1 MMKNFLAKMG
11 LKTKLILTMSSI
23 FILFSLALFIISQN
37 AQRRLIKEMEE
48 NIDDLTKA
56 IQVSVEKLTSE
67 EQKKPEILKDLIMR
81 FKKKG
86 INEISILSES
96 REIIASTNPKKIGI
110 VAKSTKDSDFLIKA
124 ELGVKSKEEYI
135 KTINVP
141 IIIGDENY
149 GYINIVMHL
158 ENLTDVQKR
167 NFYLRLFTTLLIFIF
182 GTIIIIYLA
191 DKYTKPVHMIVDAT
205 KRVSKG
211 DLTPINIDLSLGPE
225 IKELVVNFNEMI
237 EKLKERQNLEKK
249 IKEMEHIYQIGQLS
263 SAIAHEIKNP
273 LNFINLAIDQIKDE
287 LKQINVESKTFE
299 LLKSVGSEIDRINNM
314 VQHFLEYGRPLKLN
328 MEYINLFEL
337 FEDIE
342 KIIKTKTDDLNI
354 KIEINIDKGINFLG
368 DKEKLA
374 GCFLNLFLNAI
385 DSIKSDGHIIVTGV
399 KKNDRITINFKD
411 TGQGIPEMIADKIFE
426 PYFSSKDTGMG
437 LGLAFTKKILVE
449 HGGDIYL
456 NKEYKNGAEFI
467 ISIPTN
473 I

>member
-1 MMKNFLAKMG
+1 MFKNTKINMG
-11 LKTKLILTMSSI
+11 LKTKLILTMLSI
-23 FILFSLALFIISQN
+23 FILFSLALFLINQN

-48 NIDDLTKA
+48 NIDELTKA
-56 IQVSVEKLTSE
+56 IQVSVEKLTSSE
-67 EQKKPEILKDLIMR
+67 EKSSEMLEELIKK

-96 REIIASTNPKKIGI
+96 REILASTNPKKVGLN
-110 VAKSTKDSDFLIKA
+110 VKSAKDSDFLIKA
-124 ELGVKSKEEYI
+124 ELGVKSKEEYL
-135 KTINVP
+135 KTITVP

-158 ENLTDVQKR
+158 ENLTDIQKR

-182 GTIIIIYLA
+182 GTVIIIYLA
-191 DKYTKPVHMIVDAT
+191 DKYTKPIHMIVDAT

-211 DLTPINIDLSLGPE
+211 DLSPINIDLTLGPE

-237 EKLKERQNLEKK
+237 EKLKERQNLENK
-249 IKEMEHIYQIGQLS
+249 IKEMEHTYQIGQLS

-273 LNFINLAIDQIKDE
+273 LNFITLAIDQIKDE
-287 LKQINVESKTFE
+287 LKQTNLENKTFE
-299 LLKSVGSEIDRINNM
+299 LLKSVGNEIDRINNM
-314 VQHFLEYGRPLKLN
+314 VHHFLEYGKPLKLN
-328 MEYINLFEL
+328 MEYINLL
-337 FEDIE
+337 QLIEDIE

-354 KIEINIDKGINFLG
+354 NIKLNVDRNINFLG

-374 GCFLNLFLNAI
+374 GCFLNLFLNSI
-385 DSIKSDGHIIVTGV
+385 DSIKSDGFIIITGI
-399 KKNDRITINFKD
+399 KKNDKIIIKFRD
-411 TGQGIPEMIADKIFE
+411 TGHGIPEMIADKIFE

-437 LGLAFTKKILVE
+437 LGLAFTKKILNE
-449 HGGDIYL
+449 HGGEIWL

>member
-1 MMKNFLAKMG
+1 MIKNLFSKMG

-23 FILFSLALFIISQN
+23 FILFSIALFIISQN
-37 AQRRLIKEMEE
+37 AQKRLINEMEE

-67 EQKKPEILKDLIMR
+67 EQKNPEALKELIMR

-96 REIIASTNPKKIGI
+96 REIIASTNPKKIGLI
-110 VAKSTKDSDFLIKA
+110 AKNPKDSDILIKA
-124 ELGVKSKEEYI
+124 ELGVKSKEEYL

-141 IIIGDENY
+141 IIIGDEHY
-149 GYINIVMHL
+149 GYINIAMHM
-158 ENLTDVQKR
+158 ENLTEVQKR
-167 NFYLRLFTTLLIFIF
+167 NFYLRLFTTMLIFSI

-191 DKYTKPVHMIVDAT
+191 DKYTKPIHLIVDAT
-205 KRVSKG
+205 QRVSKG
-211 DLTPINIDLSLGPE
+211 DLSPINIDISLGPE

-237 EKLKERQNLEKK
+237 EKLKEQQNLENK

-273 LNFINLAIDQIKDE
+273 LNFINLAIDEVKDE
-287 LKQINVESKTFE
+287 LKQSNITDKPLE
-299 LLKSVGSEIDRINNM
+299 LLNSVGKEIDRINNM
-314 VQHFLEYGRPLKLN
+314 IQHFLEYGKPLKLN
-328 MEYINLFEL
+328 MEYINLLDL
-337 FEDIE
+337 FIDII
-342 KIIKTKTDDLNI
+342 KIIKTKTDDL
-354 KIEINIDKGINFLG
+354 KIQIVLDIDKNINFLG

-385 DSIKSDGHIIVTGV
+385 DSIKSNGSIIITGN
-399 KKNDRITINFKD
+399 KKNDKIIISFKD
-411 TGQGIPEMIADKIFE
+411 TGHGIPDTIVDKIFE

-437 LGLAFTKKILVE
+437 LGLAFTKKILLE
-449 HGGDIYL
+449 HGGDILL
-456 NKEYKNGAEFI
+456 NREYKDGAEFI
-467 ISIPTN
+467 VSLPVN

>member
-1 MMKNFLAKMG
+1 MRKNFFINMG
-11 LKTKLILTMSSI
+11 LKSKLILTMSSI
-23 FILFSLALFIISQN
+23 FILFSLVLFLISQN
-37 AQRRLIKEMEE
+37 AQKRLIKEMEE

-67 EQKKPEILKDLIMR
+67 EQKNPEVLKELIMK

-96 REIIASTNPKKIGI
+96 REIIASTNPKKIGLI
-110 VAKSTKDSDFLIKA
+110 AKSTKDSDFLIKA

-158 ENLTDVQKR
+158 ENLTDIQKR
-167 NFYLRLFTTLLIFIF
+167 NFYLRLFTTMLIFIF
-182 GTIIIIYLA
+182 GTTIIIYLA
-191 DKYTKPVHMIVDAT
+191 DKYTKPIHMIVDAT

-211 DLTPINIDLSLGPE
+211 DLTPIGIDISLGPE
-225 IKELVVNFNEMI
+225 IKDLVVNFNQMI
-237 EKLKERQNLEKK
+237 EKLKERQILENK
-249 IKEMEHIYQIGQLS
+249 IKKMEHIYQIGQLS

-287 LKQINVESKTFE
+287 LKQIDTEAKAIE
-299 LLKSVGSEIDRINNM
+299 LLKAVGSEIDRINNL
-314 VQHFLEYGRPLKLN
+314 VHHFLEYGKPLKLN
-328 MEYINLFEL
+328 MEYINLLQL
-337 FEDIE
+337 FKDIE

-354 KIEINIDKGINFLG
+354 KIDFNIDKNINFLG

-374 GCFLNLFLNAI
+374 GCFLNLFLNSI
-385 DSIKSDGHIIVTGV
+385 DSIKSDGFIIITGM
-399 KKNDRITINFKD
+399 KKNDKIIIHFRD
-411 TGQGIPEMIADKIFE
+411 SGHGIPEMIAEKIFE

-437 LGLAFTKKILVE
+437 LGLAFTRKILIE
-449 HGGDIYL
+449 HGGDIWL